1 MNVHVFPGRLDENV
15 DDGSG
20 IRPIFPKEVHTVL
33 NVEVGDSASY
43 DSLEILCVNFFE
55 KKTRYSNI
63 RSSSSVHTSMIYMSA
78 QRWFTQWFQR

>member
-43 DSLEILCVNFFE
+43 DSLEILCVRE
-55 KKTRYSNI
+55 KKHVTAIFEAPPVSI
-63 RSSSSVHTSMIYMSA
+63 RP
-78 QRWFTQWFQR
+78 